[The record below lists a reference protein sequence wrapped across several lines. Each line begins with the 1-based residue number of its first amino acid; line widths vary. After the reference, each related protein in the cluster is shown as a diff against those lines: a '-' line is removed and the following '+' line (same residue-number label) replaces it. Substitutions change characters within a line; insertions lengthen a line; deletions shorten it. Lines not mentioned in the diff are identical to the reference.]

1 MKKLIVFL
9 TIFTIFINSYCDLD
23 RIVSKEY
30 FGYNLVKRLNSLYRI
45 EDAINVFK
53 NTDELTR
60 RSFASLVS
68 IYLNEIERMYNND
81 GYVGIDIEYLV
92 ALERMIL
99 DFTDEIET
107 IFADNIN
114 GLSKKVTLLE
124 VIINEKSRMKGVS
137 KFDVSYD
144 FSEPV
149 NDVQGRDY
157 FIKEKPQDYTPEVID
172 EKVEKFVSNLELKAA
187 QESIKKAQIEKVE
200 YHPEFYKVVSVNA
213 VNTPLKQVLDAIIG
227 NTSINLFVSKEAVAN
242 VTLQI
247 KNMSLIDALRK
258 ISDLSDTIYD
268 IENNNLNIRSK
279 FEIEEKVIRLK
290 FLEAEKALEF
300 LNKIKTAKGKIVT
313 NNINNSLIVY
323 DTAENVKK
331 IEANVLEIDKKDASN
346 AFMTKVIPLNYAEAA
361 EIISVSNTLKSPEGT
376 ISANVK
382 SNSIIVMDKR
392 KNIETIEEL
401 VKKIDIPSFESR
413 KTTFIYNVKYSS
425 AGDILQILQ
434 SEAFSG
440 SVAKDVKLT
449 SDDRTNSIVM
459 TGSKETINKILQY
472 VGQLDIRTKQ
482 VTIEAKIIEVKLDD
496 ENTNG
501 VNFDTLI
508 PTGAKDKTLDEENK
522 ISISTI
528 PNDSIGANSTS
539 FKFGTLA
546 KEQLSILYQNL
557 TTKSNGKVVSSP
569 TITTL
574 DNQEAKILIGE
585 KIPFEETNTS
595 EGNTSSTINFKD
607 VGITLTVTPKI
618 SPDNYVTLKV
628 HPEISSSTKT
638 TANGEPI
645 IETTEA
651 DTNVIIK
658 NGETLV
664 IGGLIKNN
672 KRVTVNRVPLLG
684 RIGFLRRMFK
694 YEKKTNER
702 TETIV
707 LITPNIIEDYN
718 RNNNVYMKKYKS
730 ITRVEAIDE

>member
-9 TIFTIFINSYCDLD
+9 TIFVIFINSYCDLD

-30 FGYNLVKRLNSLYRI
+30 FGYNLVKKINSAYKI
-45 EDAINVFK
+45 EDAISVFE
-53 NTDELTR
+53 NSDELTR

-68 IYLNEIERMYNND
+68 IYLNQIEKMYNND
-81 GYVGIDIEYLV
+81 GYVGIELEYLV

-149 NDVQGRDY
+149 NDIENRDY
-157 FIKEKPQDYTPEVID
+157 FIKEKKDDYNPENID

-187 QESIKKAQIEKVE
+187 QENIAKSQLDKVE
-200 YHPEFYKVVSVNA
+200 FHPDFYKLVSVNA
-213 VNTPLKQVLDAIIG
+213 VGTPLKSVMDAIIE
-227 NTSINLFVSKEAVAN
+227 NTSINLFISKESISN
-242 VTLQI
+242 LTLQI

-258 ISDLSDTIYD
+258 ISDLSDTIYE

-300 LNKIKTAKGKIVT
+300 LNKIKTPKGKIIT

-331 IEANVLEIDKKDASN
+331 MQASILEIDRKDASN
-346 AFMTKVIPLNYAEAA
+346 TFMTKVIPLNYAEAVD
-361 EIISVSNTLKSPEGT
+361 IISVSNTLKSPEGN
-376 ISANVK
+376 ISANIK

-392 KNIETIEEL
+392 KNIESIEEL

-425 AGDILQILQ
+425 AGDILTILQ

-440 SVAKDVKLT
+440 SVSKDVKLA

-501 VNFDTLI
+501 VNFATLL
-508 PTGAKDKTLDEENK
+508 PTGAKDKTMDEENK
-522 ISISTI
+522 LNISMI
-528 PNDSIGANSTS
+528 PNDSVGGNATS

-546 KEQLSILYQNL
+546 KEQLAILYQNL
-557 TTKSNGKVVSSP
+557 TTKTNGKVVSSP

-585 KIPFEETNTS
+585 KIPFEETTSS

-672 KRVTVNRVPLLG
+672 KRTTVNRVPFLG
-684 RIGFLRRMFK
+684 RIGFLRKIFK
-694 YEKKTNER
+694 YEKIANER

-718 RNNNVYMKKYKS
+718 RNNNVYMKKYKT
-730 ITRVEAIDE
+730 ITRTEAIDD